1 LQNVYVSILRLQS
14 EERLGDGSSFGAGIY
29 LSTGGVR
36 RCEHLR
42 RIQEARQ
49 LIDRAFA
56 AASSR
61 QEV

>member
-1 LQNVYVSILRLQS
+1 LQNVYFSILRLQS

-36 RCEHLR
+36 VRNHLR

-49 LIDRAFA
+49 LIDRVFA
-56 AASSR
+56 AAAKR